1 METKAQSIFKEIALS
16 PLSTRHFSARE
27 KQHPLP
33 LGTNLKNKN
42 YAKKNK
48 FILKH
53 HTFLDYSMI
62 LSEYNKLSLRNEG
75 SIFQNEQRKN
85 FIKYL
90 HFFFLYN
97 MTTFCSREKWKSNV
111 WALSTEI
118 TQSLGY
124 V

>member
-1 METKAQSIFKEIALS
+1 
-16 PLSTRHFSARE
+16 
-27 KQHPLP
+27 
-33 LGTNLKNKN
+33 
-42 YAKKNK
+42 
-48 FILKH
+48 
-53 HTFLDYSMI
+53 MI